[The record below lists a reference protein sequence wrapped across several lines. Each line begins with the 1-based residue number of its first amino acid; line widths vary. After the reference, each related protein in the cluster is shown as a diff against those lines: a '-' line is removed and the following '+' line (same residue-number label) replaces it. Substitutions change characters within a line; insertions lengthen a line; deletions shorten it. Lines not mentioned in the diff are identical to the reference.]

1 MGRKKDSSND
11 AKISEMQRVVASEE
25 GKKLISMLSQSGA
38 LQAAMQAFQKG
49 DMNAVQEA
57 VRPVVQTQQASELL
71 QKLNESR

>member
-1 MGRKKDSSND
+1 MGLKQD
-11 AKISEMQRVVASEE
+11 AANFSEMRRVMASEE
-25 GKKLISMLSQSGA
+25 GKKLLAMLSQSGS

-57 VRPVVQTQQASELL
+57 VRPVVETPQAAELL